1 MFSFSGLQLDVPL
14 LGRRFSD
21 AAATVPIKKRRIQL
35 LDVVRSPSP
44 PIRMA
49 SPRAHLEMLT
59 GNDGS
64 EADAKPECAQN
75 LEGAEIVEVE
85 QLVLKGPSIGEAT
98 VSEVGYGKQGLE
110 TERHQLKE
118 DERDRV
124 GDYHGRNFD
133 DEEVVGACKV
143 ITTGNIVGSKGK
155 RVDAVLDMIKVVTED
170 SQVIKANDID
180 DDSVGKPKEKFK
192 LVQRNRELNDYH
204 MCDTSKFTR
213 DESSEV
219 VSAVNVQQPEV
230 LTPVEGDTDACSG
243 EGKDKVGGERELPT
257 GGMSSRSRPSDTR
270 DLALK
275 LGQAVQEAVEGGEFS
290 CSEPSIEGSYGDHR
304 NGPLC
309 KDLRADEEDSSSMG
323 ATDKESDVSG
333 ARDECCNCTENES
346 TVSEFENTNTGTAS
360 TSRQSSRTRDDRL
373 HWDLNMD
380 YAEWERPTE
389 EDTAWD
395 MELNSA
401 VTAETSGEAR
411 QRSQEIQGE
420 HQSVQLDGYKDSDT
434 ILEKGKLKQQGT
446 PVRVLDV
453 VGSSDM
459 TACVG
464 RVGEVLVT
472 QVTTCHA
479 EQLASSKVA
488 RWPGLHRA
496 SPDSPKNAPFTH
508 AEGER
513 AQVEVEDGK
522 GSCLEASNLKNEDPL
537 AGVDTLA
544 DRDTDGI
551 AATDADESDHIVGDC
566 SHLVV
571 ENTSA
576 GPPIV
581 ADETFVNAAEATG
594 PSIQGAEEMADNAGT
609 SNSAGAA
616 RYQDGGESVHKKVD
630 NNALVETT
638 SLSPI
643 FSDKQFAEFD
653 GSNEEL
659 SADVEK
665 VGPSDDVSMEGR
677 TMSDGERSP
686 SSPHGRNSFSHKW
699 EADAVEELD
708 AEHVDYGDSDCRD
721 GDELEAD
728 DSRQLSAT
736 QAESKLEVVDSGVEG
751 PADLLRTSLGP
762 MVKPHITIPGSQGG
776 QREYSTNFSAE
787 GELLSKVV
795 CQNSVDCSDSSTGG
809 KIADASRLVAKD
821 CRLSSELRIPSK
833 DVDASLASNVEVWIQ
848 KGHSVMA
855 LLSLNSGFLLT
866 RFNLG
871 CDADNGPGSG
881 LLTLIAV

>member
-1 MFSFSGLQLDVPL
+1 MFSLSGLQLDVPL

-49 SPRAHLEMLT
+49 SPRAHMETLT
-59 GNDGS
+59 GYDGS

-180 DDSVGKPKEKFK
+180 YDSVGKPKEKFK
-192 LVQRNRELNDYH
+192 LVYRNRELNDYH

-219 VSAVNVQQPEV
+219 VSAVNLQQPEV
-230 LTPVEGDTDACSG
+230 STPVEGDTDACSG
-243 EGKDKVGGERELPT
+243 EGKDKVGGERKLPR

-395 MELNSA
+395 MELNSG

-434 ILEKGKLKQQGT
+434 ILEKGKLQQQST
-446 PVRVLDV
+446 PVRVPDV
-453 VGSSDM
+453 VGSSDL

-488 RWPGLHRA
+488 RWPELHRA

-522 GSCLEASNLKNEDPL
+522 GLCLEASNLKNEDPL

-581 ADETFVNAAEATG
+581 AGETFVNAAEATG
-594 PSIQGAEEMADNAGT
+594 PSVQGAEEMADNAGT

-616 RYQDGGESVHKKVD
+616 RYQGGESVHKKVD

-638 SLSPI
+638 SSSPI

-659 SADVEK
+659 SADVK
-665 VGPSDDVSMEGR
+665 NVGPSDDVSIEGR
-677 TMSDGERSP
+677 TMSDGDRSP

-728 DSRQLSAT
+728 DGRQLSAT
-736 QAESKLEVVDSGVEG
+736 QAESKLEVVDSGVED

-762 MVKPHITIPGSQGG
+762 MAKPHITIPASQSG
-776 QREYSTNFSAE
+776 QGEYSTNFSAE

-795 CQNSVDCSDSSTGG
+795 CQNSGDCSDSSTGG
-809 KIADASRLVAKD
+809 KIANASRLVAKE

-855 LLSLNSGFLLT
+855 LLSLTSGFLST

-871 CDADNGPGSG
+871 CEADNGPGSG